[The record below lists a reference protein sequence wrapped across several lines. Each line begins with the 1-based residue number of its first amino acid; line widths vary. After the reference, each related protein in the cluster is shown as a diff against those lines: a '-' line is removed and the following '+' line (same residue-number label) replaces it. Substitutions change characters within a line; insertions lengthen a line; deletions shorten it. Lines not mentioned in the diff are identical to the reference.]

1 MTFETAI
8 AFVLNEE
15 GGYSNDP
22 RDPGGETNFGIS
34 KRAHPQVDIKNLT
47 LEEAESIYRYLY
59 WDPCRCESLPP
70 KLALIVFD
78 SAVNQGVGTAIKM
91 LQASIGTIQDGIV
104 GPATIERANGA
115 DENTIITRF
124 ITERVLRYTLSS
136 SFLLY
141 GRGWIS
147 RTMRVAML

>member
-47 LEEAESIYRYLY
+47 LEEAESIYRYEHTA
-59 WDPCRCESLPP
+59 WDLPSTLRVPICERGRCLPHIKHDMVAAP
-70 KLALIVFD
+70 KDAD
-78 SAVNQGVGTAIKM
+78 A
-91 LQASIGTIQDGIV
+91 
-104 GPATIERANGA
+104 ANG
-115 DENTIITRF
+115 DPD
-124 ITERVLRYTLSS
+124 TLD
-136 SFLLY
+136 L
-141 GRGWIS
+141 
-147 RTMRVAML
+147 